1 MRELSF
7 VRTFSIGCDAIASTV
22 SISFGSTT
30 RDLLLSPLSLVGRLL
45 LLLRVRLRDRL
56 RDRLLPLLDLA
67 RDLLRRDLRR
77 DLRRLRLRGLLLR
90 LLRRLLSRFSLSSL
104 LLRFSLNCRCLL
116 LRALIFLQYLRQ

>member
-7 VRTFSIGCDAIASTV
+7 VRTFSIGCGAIASTV

-30 RDLLLSPLSLVGRLL
+30 RDDLLLSSLSLVGRLL

-77 DLRRLRLRGLLLR
+77 LRLRGLLLR
-90 LLRRLLSRFSLSSL
+90 LLRRLLSRFSLSSF

-116 LRALIFLQYLRQ
+116 LRSLIFLQYLRQ

>member
-7 VRTFSIGCDAIASTV
+7 VRTFSIGCGAIASTV

-77 DLRRLRLRGLLLR
+77 LRLRGLLLR
-90 LLRRLLSRFSLSSL
+90 LLRRLLSRFFLSSL

-116 LRALIFLQYLRQ
+116 LRSLIFLQYLRQ